1 MFLPTMTKDELDE
14 LRTITTDKT
23 VPAKYRADLT
33 DWLGRLDEINRA
45 RRDAR
50 AEVDTRRAALR
61 RVEVEVRGRVIAAA
75 AAKMTKQTERTVAS
89 DLDKAHR
96 SLSDLDYYRETLDK
110 STPIVENN
118 LRIRIPIE
126 HLDELVPW
134 VATQRVEHDWW
145 TPPTGT
151 VALVWGSIV
160 GHVGIELPLDA
171 WETSPGVFTPEPLRL
186 VLNLNETRAELVDRI
201 VYAWVALAAGQYER
215 TTTGRFK
222 ITADWSTRTAVPLRP
237 PVRGRRLG
245 FGFRS

>member
-1 MFLPTMTKDELDE
+1 MFLPTMTRDELIE
-14 LRTITTDKT
+14 LRTITTDKS

-61 RVEVEVRGRVIAAA
+61 RVEVEVRGRIVAAA

-96 SLSDLDYYRETLDK
+96 ALSDLDYYRVALDQ
-110 STPIVENN
+110 STVVVENN
-118 LRIRIPIE
+118 LRLRIPSD

-145 TPPTGT
+145 TPPAGT

-186 VLNLNETRAELVDRI
+186 VLNLNETRAELVERV

-215 TTTGRFK
+215 TTAGRFK
-222 ITADWSTRTAVPLRP
+222 ITADWSTRTAVPPRP